1 MNLYE
6 INQAAVSQL
15 PKMSEEMVAEKK
27 EMIRQYL
34 DEVADEYYM
43 LLCRDLNYYTMF
55 SLRADE
61 GLPAAE
67 SEIIECIRDLGSII
81 SIERSTETGKVIEIW
96 FKCADGTFV
105 AYLFPYGKGVVKC
118 Q

>member
-6 INQAAVSQL
+6 INQAVVSQL
-15 PKMSEEMVAEKK
+15 PEMSEEMVAEKK

-34 DEVADEYYM
+34 DEVVDEYYM

-55 SLRADE
+55 SLQADKE
-61 GLPAAE
+61 LPAAE
-67 SEIIECIRDLGSII
+67 LEIIECIRDLGSII
-81 SIERSTETGKVIEIW
+81 SIEHSTETGKVIEIW

>member
-1 MNLYE
+1 MSLYE

-15 PKMSEEMVAEKK
+15 PELSEETIAKKK
-27 EMIRQYL
+27 EIIRQYL
-34 DEVADEYYM
+34 DEISDEYYM

-55 SLRADE
+55 SLQADE

-67 SEIIECIRDLGSII
+67 SEIINCIRDMGSIL
-81 SIERSTETGKVIEIW
+81 SIERSTNAKTVIEIW